1 MGKLCCCISHYDM
14 VSSSNL
20 GVFEEKVVPI
30 PQVELRT
37 WAKQQPRQTP
47 LYPHLPKMTI
57 TINNSILAITGFIL
71 SAYSVYVEHKVE
83 MQEDP
88 ANNNPDEIEE
98 FKALCD
104 IEAIGASCR

>member
-1 MGKLCCCISHYDM
+1 M
-14 VSSSNL
+14 
-20 GVFEEKVVPI
+20 
-30 PQVELRT
+30 
-37 WAKQQPRQTP
+37 
-47 LYPHLPKMTI
+47 MTI
-57 TINNSILAITGFIL
+57 TINNSILAIIGFIL

-83 MQEDP
+83 MMQEDP

>member
-1 MGKLCCCISHYDM
+1 
-14 VSSSNL
+14 
-20 GVFEEKVVPI
+20 
-30 PQVELRT
+30 
-37 WAKQQPRQTP
+37 
-47 LYPHLPKMTI
+47 MTI
-57 TINNSILAITGFIL
+57 TINNSILAIIGFIL

-83 MQEDP
+83 TMQEEDP